1 MASYY
6 YLIAGLPMLRA
17 DGEIPFGY
25 DEFLSQCSGAVDGET
40 YRKLETLTL
49 ASDEGPLLEDWAVFY
64 RQLAG
69 ELTYQ
74 RLLKLGRSAEPPAE
88 RDADAIKAVTA
99 AIAAKNPL
107 EAEELLLTLQFE
119 KLDELVSLHFFD
131 ETVLFGYALKLKLL
145 ERKCAFDKASGRAE
159 FDRLF
164 HTVQEQVLKA

>member
-25 DEFLSQCSGAVDGET
+25 EEFLSQCASAVDEET
-40 YRKLETLTL
+40 YEKLASLTL
-49 ASDEGPLLEDWAVFY
+49 ASDEGPLLSDWAVFY
-64 RQLAG
+64 RQFAEELA
-69 ELTYQ
+69 YQ
-74 RLLKLGRSAEPPAE
+74 RLVRMGRPAEVPAE

-107 EAEELLLTLQFE
+107 EAEEILLELQFE

-131 ETVLFGYALKLKLL
+131 ETVLFGYALKLRLL
-145 ERKCAFDKASGRAE
+145 ERKAAFDKAAGRAE

-164 HTVQEQVLKA
+164 RTVQEQVLKA